1 MSAFTGAD
9 SLGYRTWTGWSGHG
23 VMFGHDSHRWLMI
36 TCLRPLTGVQLRA
49 LLWPRHIRA
58 RNSVLCKCFGLWRD
72 LKPASRR
79 FPCCRRRRTSEMYS
93 GEVCPQLESLFL
105 RKDEACAALGVSRRQ
120 FDRLMVPHGP
130 IRVVKL
136 GRRVLVDPE
145 ELRRFKAS
153 LQAESEVA

>member
-1 MSAFTGAD
+1 M
-9 SLGYRTWTGWSGHG
+9 
-23 VMFGHDSHRWLMI
+23 
-36 TCLRPLTGVQLRA
+36 
-49 LLWPRHIRA
+49 
-58 RNSVLCKCFGLWRD
+58 
-72 LKPASRR
+72 
-79 FPCCRRRRTSEMYS
+79 
-93 GEVCPQLESLFL
+93 ESLFL